1 MQNPP
6 KYKDD
11 MRLTYE
17 NKSDI
22 IPNNVVKHQ
31 EMFNQKV
38 GVELCMKQ

>member
-1 MQNPP
+1 MMQNQS

-22 IPNNVVKHQ
+22 ISNNVTNIRS
-31 EMFNQKV
+31 F
-38 GVELCMKQ
+38 

>member
-1 MQNPP
+1 MMQNQP

-22 IPNNVVKHQ
+22 ISNNVTNIRS
-31 EMFNQKV
+31 F
-38 GVELCMKQ
+38 

>member
-22 IPNNVVKHQ
+22 IPNNVTNIRS
-31 EMFNQKV
+31 F
-38 GVELCMKQ
+38 